1 MIEFHAPTPADKA
14 WVDELLARGNY
25 RGCDYNFT
33 NLYVWSRAYNQRI
46 ARVDDFLVTHV
57 CGRLGCSYMYPAG
70 SGDIAA
76 VIRALEA
83 DAAEKGSPCAWCAS
97 RPGRWRSWRN
107 FSPAG
112 LPTPR
117 TGTAT
122 TTFTRWSGWPSWGA
136 RSSTPSATT
145 STAL

>member
-83 DAAEKGSPCAWCAS
+83 DAAEKGSPCAWVPHAPADGGAGGIFP
-97 RPGRWRSWRN
+97 RPVRLHCRPERLRLPLRGGAAGR
-107 FSPAG
+107 A
-112 LPTPR
+112 
-117 TGTAT
+117 
-122 TTFTRWSGWPSWGA
+122 GA

>member
-83 DAAEKGSPCAWCAS
+83 DAAEKGEPLRLVCLTPRQMAELEEFF
-97 RPGRWRSWRN
+97 PGR
-107 FSPAG
+107 FAY
-112 LPTPR
+112 
-117 TGTAT
+117 TAD
-122 TTFTRWSGWPSWGA
+122 RDGYDYLYEVERPSWGA